1 MCGICGIYNFDSSP
15 VDRMTLLKMNDAM
28 LSRGPD
34 DGGSMV
40 DGAFG
45 MAMRRLSIIDLEG
58 GHQPI
63 SNEDGT
69 LHVVLNGEIY
79 NFIELRKDLIAKGH
93 VFKTSSDTEVLL
105 HLYEEYGTDAIH
117 HLNGMFS
124 FCIWDKVNRRIWL
137 GRDRL
142 GVKPLF
148 YSREKN
154 HFIFASSLH
163 ALTVFPQYT
172 KEIDDEAFLLYL
184 TLSYVPTPRS
194 IFKNISKLPPGHWM
208 MVDDKGSIKI
218 HKYWDVTETRS
229 RKLTETDFLGEAEHL
244 LKDSIRLHA
253 RSDVPVGCFLSGGID
268 SSLTT
273 ALFCQQSDQPVH
285 TFSVD
290 FEGKEISELGYAKMV
305 ADRYQT
311 IHHPHM
317 LSFRDALDNFYEML
331 PELDEPIADSALIPS
346 FYLSKKAR
354 EHGIKVILSG
364 AGGDELFGGYFRH
377 HFHKRDALVG
387 KLSLFSIKFW
397 QLSSCFLGGR
407 AVHYGAQLYD
417 KGISFAINTSGVH
430 LGVLQHLLVSMS
442 LLNGALSLLKLQ
454 FSKLKE
460 LEALHGFHYARMMTD
475 VQQYLLDNILS
486 LSDKSTMA
494 ASVEGRVPLLD
505 HRLLE
510 LVFSVLPETNIHAN
524 KSKESLKKIA
534 KNYLPH
540 EILVREKAGFNGP
553 VQAWLAGAEKHEILN
568 VLKKTQNPV
577 INRYF
582 NRDALNH
589 ILDDPQKLL
598 PACETVFMLFVFDL
612 WYQRNF
618 L

>member
-1 MCGICGIYNFDSSP
+1 MCGICGIYHFDSSP
-15 VDRMTLLKMNDAM
+15 VERMALLKMNDAM

-40 DGAFG
+40 DGTFG

-63 SNEDGT
+63 SNENET

-79 NFIELRKDLIAKGH
+79 NFIELRQDLIAKGH
-93 VFKTSSDTEVLL
+93 VFKTGSDTEVLL
-105 HLYEEYGTDAIH
+105 HLYEEHGTDAIY
-117 HLNGMFS
+117 HLNGMFA
-124 FCIWDKVNRRIWL
+124 FCLWDKVNRRIWL

-154 HFIFASSLH
+154 HFIFASSLQ
-163 ALTVFPQYT
+163 ALTTFPQYT
-172 KEIDDEAFLLYL
+172 KEIDDEAFFLYL

-208 MVDDKGSIKI
+208 IVDDKGSIKI
-218 HKYWDVTETRS
+218 QKYWDVTES
-229 RKLTETDFLGEAEHL
+229 KKQELTEMDFLNETENL

-290 FEGKEISELGYAKMV
+290 FAGKEISELGYAKMV
-305 ADRYQT
+305 ADRYRT
-311 IHHPHM
+311 IHHPYT

-377 HFHKRDALVG
+377 HFHKRDAFVG
-387 KLSLFSIKFW
+387 RFSLFPMKFW
-397 QLSSCFLGGR
+397 QISSRILGGR
-407 AVHYGAQLYD
+407 AVHYGAQLHD
-417 KGISFAINTSGVH
+417 KGISFAINTSGVY
-430 LGVLQHLLVSMS
+430 LGSLQYLLVSVS
-442 LLNGALSLLKLQ
+442 LLNDVLSLLKSQ
-454 FSKLKE
+454 FSRLQE
-460 LEALHGFHYARMMTD
+460 LESLHGFHYARMMTD

-510 LVFSVLPETNIHAN
+510 LVFSVFPKTNIHEN

-534 KNYLPH
+534 KNHLPH
-540 EILVREKAGFNGP
+540 EILTRGKAGFNGP
-553 VQAWLAGAEKHEILN
+553 VQAWLRGTEQNEILD
-568 VLKKTQNPV
+568 VLKNTQNPV
-577 INRYF
+577 IDRYF
-582 NRDALNH
+582 NRTALNH
-589 ILDDPQKLL
+589 VRNDSKKLL
-598 PACETVFMLFVFDL
+598 QASETIFMLFVFDL